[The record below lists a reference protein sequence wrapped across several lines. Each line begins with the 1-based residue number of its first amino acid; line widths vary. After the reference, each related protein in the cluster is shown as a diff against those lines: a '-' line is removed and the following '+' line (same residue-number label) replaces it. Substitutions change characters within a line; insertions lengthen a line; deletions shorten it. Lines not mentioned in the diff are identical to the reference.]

1 MGEFVTLTAADGH
14 ELSAYLARPAGEPL
28 AGLAVVQE
36 IFGVNQHIRSVADG
50 YARDGF
56 LAVAPALFDRIERG
70 VELGYEGADM
80 LRARNFIPKVDV
92 DNALADTVAAMEF
105 AARETGKKVG
115 VIGYCFGGTIAWLAA
130 TRHSPTAA
138 IGYYGGRIANYAEE
152 RLSAP
157 VLLHF
162 GKQDA
167 HIPAEEVE
175 KIHAAH
181 PEVQIYLYDAGHG
194 FNCDARG
201 SYSQA
206 SSAEA
211 RERSLAFLKE
221 HLG

>member
-92 DNALADTVAAMEF
+92 DNALADTVAAM
-105 AARETGKKVG
+105 
-115 VIGYCFGGTIAWLAA
+115 
-130 TRHSPTAA
+130 
-138 IGYYGGRIANYAEE
+138 
-152 RLSAP
+152 
-157 VLLHF
+157 
-162 GKQDA
+162 
-167 HIPAEEVE
+167 
-175 KIHAAH
+175 
-181 PEVQIYLYDAGHG
+181 
-194 FNCDARG
+194 
-201 SYSQA
+201 
-206 SSAEA
+206 
-211 RERSLAFLKE
+211 
-221 HLG
+221 